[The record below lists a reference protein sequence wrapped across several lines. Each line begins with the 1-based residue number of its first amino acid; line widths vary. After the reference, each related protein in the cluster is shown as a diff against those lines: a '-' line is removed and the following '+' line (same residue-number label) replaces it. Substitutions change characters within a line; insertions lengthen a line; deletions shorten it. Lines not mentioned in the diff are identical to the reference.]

1 MPVIPIITGNKITAE
16 QYNELVTLYDAYW
29 KGSSVDANGNPYTFL
44 SDHSSDAVRRKGWGQ
59 KWLDAARTGLTDTS
73 PQVSTTTEITAQQIN
88 DLITHVNAGVWHI
101 DETIT
106 PKVLR
111 GKTTSIAPS
120 NYTQLTAIYDSTLAT
135 SHLNVDASAL
145 QVNASMISTTNGGT
159 TWTST
164 YLASVHA
171 FTFTSYNAARHFFN
185 SGGQL
190 VLDMS
195 TSTGG
200 TNAPSI
206 GWNVFFEQLGIVRV
220 SATGTTND
228 GDGDGDPAFSAVGNK
243 GFYNINQAVA
253 GYTETYSISSDVG
266 GSTIGTHPST
276 GQQIDMGTFAGGIY
290 STRRFKLA
298 MKGAEVA
305 GTFVIHLKVTLEEDL
320 QDSQA
325 SPIDIFVNSTFGV
338 AQPLTTPI
346 DSENS
351 GNQYFQPDSP
361 TQTPF
366 VQFIER
372 PAPTVAQTVVWTA
385 TETPESL

>member
-29 KGSSVDANGNPYTFL
+29 KGSSYSFDSV
-44 SDHSSDAVRRKGWGQ
+44 HSSDAVRRKGWGQ

-145 QVNASMISTTNGGT
+145 QVNASILSTTNSGT

-171 FTFTSYNAARHFFN
+171 FTFTSYDAARHFFN

-305 GTFVIHLKVTLEEDL
+305 GTFVIHLKVTLQEDPE
-320 QDSQA
+320 DSQA
-325 SPIDIFVNSTFGV
+325 APIDIFVNSTFGV

>member
-1 MPVIPIITGNKITAE
+1 
-16 QYNELVTLYDAYW
+16 
-29 KGSSVDANGNPYTFL
+29 
-44 SDHSSDAVRRKGWGQ
+44 
-59 KWLDAARTGLTDTS
+59 
-73 PQVSTTTEITAQQIN
+73 
-88 DLITHVNAGVWHI
+88 
-101 DETIT
+101 
-106 PKVLR
+106 
-111 GKTTSIAPS
+111 
-120 NYTQLTAIYDSTLAT
+120 
-135 SHLNVDASAL
+135 
-145 QVNASMISTTNGGT
+145 
-159 TWTST
+159 
-164 YLASVHA
+164 VHA
-171 FTFTSYNAARHFFN
+171 FTFTSYDAARQFFN

-220 SATGTTND
+220 SAAGTTND
-228 GDGDGDPAFSAVGNK
+228 GDGDGDPAFSAIGNK
-243 GFYNINQAVA
+243 GFYDINQALA

-266 GSTIGTHPST
+266 GSTIGTHPSLGT
-276 GQQIDMGTFAGGIY
+276 QIDMGTFGGGIY

-298 MKGAEVA
+298 MKGEEVA
-305 GTFVIHLKVTLEEDL
+305 GTFVVHLKVTLQEDP
-320 QDSQA
+320 DDA
-325 SPIDIFVNSTFGV
+325 SAAPIDIFVNSTLGV

-346 DSENS
+346 DSEKS

-361 TQTPF
+361 VATPF

>member
-1 MPVIPIITGNKITAE
+1 MPVIPIISGNKITAE

-29 KGSSVDANGNPYTFL
+29 QGASYAWDA
-44 SDHSSDAVRRKGWGQ
+44 DHSATARRIGWGQ
-59 KWLDAARTGLTDTS
+59 KWLDNTRQPGLNTVA
-73 PQVSTTTEITAQQIN
+73 PQVSVTTEITAQHIN

-111 GKTTSIAPS
+111 GVTTSISPS
-120 NYTQLTAIYDSTLAT
+120 NYTQLKTIYDTTLAT
-135 SHLNVDASAL
+135 GYLNVDASAL
-145 QVNASMISTTNGGT
+145 QVNASMISTTNSGA

-171 FTFTSYNAARHFFN
+171 FTFTSYDAARQFFN

-220 SATGTTND
+220 SAAGTTND
-228 GDGDGDPAFSAVGNK
+228 GDGDGDPAFSAIGNK
-243 GFYNINQAVA
+243 GFYDINQALA
-253 GYTETYSISSDVG
+253 GYTETYSISSDTG
-266 GSTIGTHPST
+266 GSLIGTHPSLGT
-276 GQQIDMGTFAGGIY
+276 QIDMGTFGGGIY

-298 MKGAEVA
+298 MKGEEVA
-305 GTFVIHLKVTLEEDL
+305 GTFVVHLKVTLQEDP
-320 QDSQA
+320 DDA
-325 SPIDIFVNSTFGV
+325 SAAPIDIFVNSTLGV

-346 DSENS
+346 DSEKS

-361 TQTPF
+361 VATPF

-372 PAPTVAQTVVWTA
+372 PAPTVAQTVTWTA